1 MDIDMNAMKAEAG
14 GAFLMSWLVFGMG
27 IGELEGAVALAVVWM
42 TFAGAHVLPVVTWSH
57 MMTGDMSDTEG
68 NWMANGM
75 RLIAQIV
82 GAALALLLATEAGAI
97 ETGWTAAE
105 FEAPEMWGALTT
117 IAAGAVWWQIHTRG
131 DSVWM
136 SAFGLM
142 VLAGAMTL
150 TGADQ
155 MAASL
160 VSSGAGMDHVAPAWI
175 VDGLLVGIGALVGV
189 KVDEMVN

>member
-1 MDIDMNAMKAEAG
+1 MNAMKAEAG

-27 IGELEGAVALAVVWM
+27 IGGLEGAVALAVVWM

-142 VLAGAMTL
+142 VLGGAMML
-150 TGADQ
+150 EGGQ
-155 MAASL
+155 EMASSL
-160 VSSGAGMDHVAPAWI
+160 VSSGEGMADVAPAWI